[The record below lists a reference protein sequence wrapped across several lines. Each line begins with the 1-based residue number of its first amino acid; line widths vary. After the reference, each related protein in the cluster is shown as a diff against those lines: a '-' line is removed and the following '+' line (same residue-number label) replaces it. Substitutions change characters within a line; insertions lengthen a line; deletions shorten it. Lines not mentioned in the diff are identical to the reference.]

1 MSFNNLKGF
10 SARLKSRS
18 RILGQGLP
26 SLGTGLIK
34 GTARAR
40 SGGRPLANIERAAR
54 HKSIFG
60 QQNRFACIKNMRSC
74 VEGGGGVVNCVLT
87 SIQNREKI
95 LKR

>member
-1 MSFNNLKGF
+1 MNFNNLKGL
-10 SARLKSRS
+10 SARLKGRQ
-18 RILGQGLP
+18 RILGQLP

-74 VEGGGGVVNCVLT
+74 VEGGGGVFNCVLT